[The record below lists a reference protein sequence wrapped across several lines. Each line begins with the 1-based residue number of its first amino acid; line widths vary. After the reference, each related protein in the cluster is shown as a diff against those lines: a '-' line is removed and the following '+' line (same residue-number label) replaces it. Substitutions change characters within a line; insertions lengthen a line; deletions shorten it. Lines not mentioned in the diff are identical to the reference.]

1 MIRKRNAN
9 AGINANVSLEPSAAS
24 QSTSNINNNII
35 INKRDDGKEDIVIT
49 RDIDEEQ
56 PVSSAEGM
64 DVRTVILESY
74 AQILLNQDK
83 ALLSNLISKNCII
96 VPMSSLQN
104 IIKAAIHT
112 EQVDIYLDE
121 DIKCCATKANPI
133 RKIEAIK
140 IVNENGEIVTDFK
153 QVYNKEYNELVNV
166 YHLCLKYCINM

>member
-96 VPMSSLQN
+96 VPMSALQN

-121 DIKCCATKANPI
+121 DIKC
-133 RKIEAIK
+133 
-140 IVNENGEIVTDFK
+140 
-153 QVYNKEYNELVNV
+153 
-166 YHLCLKYCINM
+166 